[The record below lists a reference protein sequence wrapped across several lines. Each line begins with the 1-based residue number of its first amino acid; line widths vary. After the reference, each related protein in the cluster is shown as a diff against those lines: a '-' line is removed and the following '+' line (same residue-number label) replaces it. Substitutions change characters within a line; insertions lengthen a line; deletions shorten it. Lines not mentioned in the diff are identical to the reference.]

1 MTVPVLFSKTRV
13 DMLRV
18 RIQVRLSG
26 IQSQLLET
34 GEAVQ
39 SVEIDNAFP
48 VAGDEVF
55 LFLTVRASSE
65 LSEEQL
71 ATELED
77 TEIAH
82 MTQTAVSEHTY
93 HLAVMVDRSGRSVLA
108 LLTENRAI
116 PHQITGEN
124 AHITVV
130 ASVRDWQHLK
140 RVAGAI
146 EGAHGSLELIGTT
159 QTEQM
164 GYPLGSDKL
173 RQTISGKLS
182 DQQLSVLETAYEMGF
197 FRVPQEVTAGEIAS
211 ELGISRSTL
220 SERLHRVQHDLCEL
234 LFGS

>member
-1 MTVPVLFSKTRV
+1 MFALVLHLETTVS
-13 DMLRV
+13 MLRV
-18 RIQVRLSG
+18 RLQVRLSG

-34 GEAVQ
+34 GEAVER
-39 SVEIDNAFP
+39 VEIDNGFP
-48 VAGDEVF
+48 VADDKQF
-55 LFLTVRASSE
+55 LFLTVRSSSE

-71 ATELED
+71 AADLVD
-77 TEIAH
+77 IEIAH
-82 MTQTAVSEHTY
+82 VAQAAVNEHTY
-93 HLAVMVDRSGRSVLA
+93 HLAVTVDRSGRSVLS
-108 LLTENRAI
+108 LLTENQAV
-116 PHQITGEN
+116 PHQIIGQN
-124 AHITVV
+124 AHISVV

-146 EGAHGSLELIGTT
+146 EAAHGSLELIGTT

-182 DQQLSVLETAYEMGF
+182 DQQLSVLEMAYEMGF
-197 FRVPQEVTAGEIAS
+197 FTVPQEVTAAEIAD
-211 ELGISRSTL
+211 ELEISRSTL

>member
-1 MTVPVLFSKTRV
+1 MFVLVLTHKTRV

-18 RIQVRLSG
+18 RLQVRLSG

-34 GEAVQ
+34 GEAVE

-48 VAGDEVF
+48 VAGDEEF
-55 LFLTVRASSE
+55 LFLTVRTSSE

-71 ATELED
+71 ATDLEN

-82 MTQTAVSEHTY
+82 MTQAAVSEHTY
-93 HLAVMVDRSGRSVLA
+93 HLAVMSSRSGRSVLS
-108 LLTENRAI
+108 LLTENRAV
-116 PHQITGEN
+116 PHQIIGEN
-124 AHITVV
+124 AHISVV

-159 QTEQM
+159 QTEQI

-211 ELGISRSTL
+211 ELEISRSTL
-220 SERLHRVQHDLCEL
+220 SERLHRVQHELCEL

>member
-1 MTVPVLFSKTRV
+1 MSVLALRSKAHV

-18 RIQVRLSG
+18 RLQVRLSG

-34 GEAVQ
+34 GEAVER
-39 SVEIDNAFP
+39 VEIDNAFP
-48 VAGDEVF
+48 VAGDEEF
-55 LFLTVRASSE
+55 LFLTVMTSSE

-82 MTQTAVSEHTY
+82 MTQAAVSEHTY
-93 HLAVMVDRSGRSVLA
+93 HLAVMVDRSGRSVLS

-116 PHQITGEN
+116 PHQITGQN

-146 EGAHGSLELIGTT
+146 EGTHGSLELIGTT
-159 QTEQM
+159 RTEQM

-173 RQTISGKLS
+173 RQTVSGKLS

-197 FRVPQEVTAGEIAS
+197 FTVPQEVTAGEIAS

-234 LFGS
+234 LFGP